1 LPTQAKETDIICD
14 KCGKPMA
21 VRSGRFGEFLSCT
34 GYPGCKNPRPIP
46 LGVKC
51 PKCGGDMIEIRS
63 KKRGGRAFYG
73 CSNYANEAIKC
84 DFKLW
89 QKPIAEACP
98 DCGAPFLVLGGTRTK
113 PAIVCANKECGYK
126 RPVGEAVSSGA
137 GQPAIGTEAQ
147 APSIVV

>member
-1 LPTQAKETDIICD
+1 
-14 KCGKPMA
+14 
-21 VRSGRFGEFLSCT
+21 
-34 GYPGCKNPRPIP
+34 
-46 LGVKC
+46 
-51 PKCGGDMIEIRS
+51 MIEIRS
-63 KKRGGRAFYG
+63 KKRGGRAFYR

-89 QKPIAEACP
+89 QKPIPEACP
-98 DCGAPFLVLGGTRTK
+98 DCGAPFLVFGGTRTK